1 MNPTIQW
8 TLNSEQMQATWECYV
23 KNMVLALVEQLIGKH
38 DRCLSKVKSITY
50 LFQDLLVIDF
60 LKQELI
66 SISVQHYVNF

>member
-1 MNPTIQW
+1 M
-8 TLNSEQMQATWECYV
+8 

-60 LKQELI
+60 LKKELI